1 MELITNMGLNQ
12 TVQRQ
17 RNSHSLRCVSC
28 ETPEGLFPLSNPLLG
43 VLRLIQV
50 QGRCR
55 GLETELLTRRTP
67 QPHRL
72 LTITL
77 IFNLLQVAGRR

>member
-17 RNSHSLRCVSC
+17 RNSHSLRYVSR
-28 ETPEGLFPLSNPLLG
+28 ETPEGLFPLSNALLG

-50 QGRCR
+50 
-55 GLETELLTRRTP
+55 
-67 QPHRL
+67 
-72 LTITL
+72 
-77 IFNLLQVAGRR
+77 